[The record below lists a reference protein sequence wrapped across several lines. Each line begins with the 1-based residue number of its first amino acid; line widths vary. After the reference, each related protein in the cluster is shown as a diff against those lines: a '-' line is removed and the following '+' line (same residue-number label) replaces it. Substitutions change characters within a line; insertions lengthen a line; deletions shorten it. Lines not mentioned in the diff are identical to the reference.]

1 MESTSAV
8 RLHFELW
15 KLMQVW
21 RTPEIQKQQ
30 QHVIAKPIY
39 RAATFRPQQPT
50 VAAVVDNL
58 LAVAPVEPPKRVAPK
73 KSNRQITLEH
83 LLAFKEKHEKV
94 PFVLV
99 MMAWSVVYQHL
110 IIGSSASS
118 SSKRVD
124 TLKKIN
130 TQEKLEEELVNAGVM
145 QHDMVD
151 IEGLIALLNLRGDQ
165 PTKRRPSMI

>member
-8 RLHFELW
+8 RLRFELW

-39 RAATFRPQQPT
+39 RAATFRPQQST

-94 PFVLV
+94 PFVL
-99 MMAWSVVYQHL
+99 AWSVVYQHL

-165 PTKRRPSMI
+165 PTKRRPSII